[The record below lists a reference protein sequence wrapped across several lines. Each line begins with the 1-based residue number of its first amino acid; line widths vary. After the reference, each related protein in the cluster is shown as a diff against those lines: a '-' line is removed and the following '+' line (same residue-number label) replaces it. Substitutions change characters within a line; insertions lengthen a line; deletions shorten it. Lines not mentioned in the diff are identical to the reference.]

1 MQVLKHPAHTLSFLY
16 SRILCLFSRSA
27 CLRLS
32 HLRAAHAFRF
42 HSGELDRQDRAANRR
57 RKSVPI
63 SKPRVTSFGV
73 CSICKIRKKVA
84 NTHTHNN
91 TGREGETVTFMHTFT
106 HVRVEAP
113 IYLMTMQTF
122 ANMLLVSERSSSLVL
137 VHLLYTVQ
145 VRVPLNSLLCVNVQ
159 KFCVRCELVLT

>member
-1 MQVLKHPAHTLSFLY
+1 MPLDF
-16 SRILCLFSRSA
+16 IL
-27 CLRLS
+27 
-32 HLRAAHAFRF
+32 
-42 HSGELDRQDRAANRR
+42 ANSTA
-57 RKSVPI
+57 KIGLQITEESQFPI
-63 SKPRVTSFGV
+63 SKLRVTSFGV

-106 HVRVEAP
+106 HLRVEAP
-113 IYLMTMQTF
+113 IYLMTMQTCGSMLLVSERSSSLVLVHLLYKAPIYLMTMQTF
-122 ANMLLVSERSSSLVL
+122 GNMLLVSERSSSLVL

-159 KFCVRCELVLT
+159 KFCVRCELALT